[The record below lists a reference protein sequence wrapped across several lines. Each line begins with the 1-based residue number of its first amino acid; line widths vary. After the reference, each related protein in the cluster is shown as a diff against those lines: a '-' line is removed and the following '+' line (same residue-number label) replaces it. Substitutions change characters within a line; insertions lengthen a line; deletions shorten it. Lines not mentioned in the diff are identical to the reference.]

1 MLDWTCDIVN
11 RHLLY
16 PAASRLL
23 AFTKSFVS
31 LVNRIVGFFT
41 PDPTLRAMQARKLYL
56 ACRLQV
62 VPHLTRARVKITSR
76 EKRRHAGVSP
86 FLALGDLIFYYP

>member
-11 RHLLY
+11 GHLLY

-31 LVNRIVGFFT
+31 LVNRIVGLFT
-41 PDPTLRAMQARKLYL
+41 PDPTLRAMQARKLFS
-56 ACRLQV
+56 QV
-62 VPHLTRARVKITSR
+62 DY
-76 EKRRHAGVSP
+76 E
-86 FLALGDLIFYYP
+86 